1 MLIGKKR
8 QDGNVK
14 AGACLKLNTWFLP
27 ILVALLLVL
36 QLVAPYRGWIVLLI
50 VLGGV
55 LLTSYL
61 WDRSLARGLQIT
73 RQMRFGWAQVGD
85 LLEERFELSNH
96 TWVPAPMI
104 ELIDHSTMPG
114 YQAGRGTGVG
124 GSSEV
129 KWRKQATC
137 TRRGVYALGPTTLVA
152 GDPFG
157 IFTLS
162 LHNPASFPFVV
173 MPPVVPLPGI
183 EVSPGG
189 RAGEGRPRADAPD
202 RAVSAASVR
211 EYTPGDSLRWIHWR
225 TSARRDSLYV
235 HLFDGTPAGDWWILL
250 DLDRRVQA
258 GTEEDS
264 TEEHGVILAAS
275 LADRGLRLGRAVGL
289 VAHGQDLLWLPPQRG
304 DTRRWEILRELAAVS
319 PGTCSLA
326 DLLARTGAAVEQYA
340 SLVVITPAVDQD
352 WVVALMPLLE
362 RGIAP
367 TILLLDPISFGGSG
381 DVRGVAA
388 LLSDLEVAHYIIT
401 QDLLD
406 RAQPRPKPDHYDWWV
421 LGTGRVLPKHAL
433 PNVAWRELS

>member
-1 MLIGKKR
+1 MGHKE
-8 QDGNVK
+8 QDGDVK
-14 AGACLKLNTWFLP
+14 ARACLKLNTWLLP
-27 ILVALLLVL
+27 VLVALLLV
-36 QLVAPYRGWIVLLI
+36 QQMIAPYRGWIVLL
-50 VLGGV
+50 VVFGGV

-61 WDRSLARGLQIT
+61 WVRMLARGLHIT

-85 LLEERFELSNH
+85 RLEERFELANLA
-96 TWVPAPMI
+96 WVPAPLI
-104 ELIDHSTMPG
+104 EVIDHSTMPG
-114 YQAGRGTGVG
+114 YRAGRGTSVG
-124 GSSEV
+124 GSGKV

-137 TRRGVYALGPTTLVA
+137 ARRGVFALGPTTVVA

-162 LHNPASFPFVV
+162 LHNPASLPFVV

-189 RAGEGRPRADAPD
+189 RAGDGRPRANAPD

-211 EYTPGDSLRWIHWR
+211 EYIPGDNLRWVHWR

-250 DLDRRVQA
+250 DLDQRVQA
-258 GTEEDS
+258 GAEEDS

-275 LADRGLRLGRAVGL
+275 LADRGLRSRQAVGL

-304 DTRRWEILRELAAVS
+304 DAQRWEILRELAQVS

-326 DLLARTGAAVEQYA
+326 DLLARTGAAVGQHA
-340 SLVVITPAVDQD
+340 SLVVITPATDRD
-352 WVVALMPLLE
+352 WIVALMPLLE

-367 TILLLDPISFGGSG
+367 TILLLDSASFGGSG
-381 DVRGVAA
+381 DVQGVAT
-388 LLSDLEVAHYIIT
+388 LLANLEVAHYIVT
-401 QDLLD
+401 RDVLD
-406 RAQPRPKPDHYDWWV
+406 GAQPRSGPDHGD
-421 LGTGRVLPKHAL
+421 GRVQSIGRGLPNNTL